1 MKLYF
6 LNGWKLYKGPCYN
19 CTENDEGSEVT
30 PRRKQY
36 IVDTNDPQ
44 AFGSW
49 KMEEEQQDL
58 NKVPFKDLTLN
69 VSNGIKD
76 IVLMVNR
83 HEGWELESSEINLFV
98 DTVHTSNQRFD
109 IM

>member
-1 MKLYF
+1 MCF

-19 CTENDEGSEVT
+19 CTEKDEGSDVT

-49 KMEEEQQDL
+49 KMEREQH
-58 NKVPFKDLTLN
+58 NIEKVTLKDLTLN
-69 VSNGIKD
+69 VSNGIRD

-98 DTVHTSNQRFD
+98 DTAHTNNQRFD

>member
-1 MKLYF
+1 MYF

-19 CTENDEGSEVT
+19 CTEIDEGSEVT

-49 KMEEEQQDL
+49 KMEEEQNDMQRAT
-58 NKVPFKDLTLN
+58 FKDLTLN
-69 VSNGIKD
+69 VSDGIRD
-76 IVLMVNR
+76 TVLMVNK
-83 HEGWELESSEINLFV
+83 HEGWELESSKINLFV
-98 DTVHTSNQRFD
+98 DTAHISNQRFD